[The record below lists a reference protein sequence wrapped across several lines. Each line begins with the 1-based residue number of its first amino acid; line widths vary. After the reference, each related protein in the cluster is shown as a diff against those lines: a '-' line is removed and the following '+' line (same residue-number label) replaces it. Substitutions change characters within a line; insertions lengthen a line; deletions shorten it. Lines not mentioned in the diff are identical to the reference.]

1 MYLTIGE
8 DEYYTECTYEYIRGS
23 RGAWDDG
30 VQIEPDISSTVEI
43 SKVLVDFS
51 EDKEATRLVEIDL
64 PPQVIRDLEQE
75 LLEEIES

>member
-1 MYLTIGE
+1 MIGSS
-8 DEYYTECTYEYIRGS
+8 EYYIECTCEYIPKQAGHWA
-23 RGAWDDG
+23 GG
-30 VQIEPDISSTVEI
+30 MQMEPDEPSTVEI